1 MGNPLQRRIPTF
13 LQGGAHKIVAVACAC
28 FHWFATLTFV

>member
-13 LQGGAHKIVAVACAC
+13 LRGAHKIVAVACAC
-28 FHWFATLTFV
+28 SIPPATLTFV